1 MSPTG
6 WRSSKS
12 SWIKRNSLAKRTVSL
27 HSSPYSFE
35 LSNVSYY
42 RLKRRFQTA
51 QEDVSYTVL
60 ALLPTLAEQI
70 MEGMDVESLTQE
82 LQARSKART
91 TTGLQHT
98 IRQQN
103 EANPGRDDEGHSHS
117 KPNAATQHERD
128 GTQRSLGSSMVHV
141 DLEVRSEAGS
151 TASASFV
158 DASSRDGESSDINS
172 WMEASTSGRSP
183 RPLSGDSSSYHIPNE
198 HQLSDSVLT
207 EGSVGNESKLASHSC
222 ITLRALFTVG
232 SSSPIA

>member
-12 SWIKRNSLAKRTVSL
+12 SWIRRNSLAKRTVSL
-27 HSSPYSFE
+27 HGSLFSA
-35 LSNVSYY
+35 LLNAWHY

-82 LQARSKART
+82 LQARSKTRT
-91 TTGLQHT
+91 TAGLQQT
-98 IRQQN
+98 IRQQHLD
-103 EANPGRDDEGHSHS
+103 RDDEGHSHS

-128 GTQRSLGSSMVHV
+128 GTQLSLGSSMVHV

-151 TASASFV
+151 TASTSFV
-158 DASSRDGESSDINS
+158 DASSRDGESSGINS

-207 EGSVGNESKLASHSC
+207 EGSAGNESRLASRSW
-222 ITLRALFTVG
+222 IALSRTVYRWHF
-232 SSSPIA
+232 